1 MSKRDQPDHPEL
13 KHPSTKRAKEVDAHL
28 PYDELQDALKSQK
41 AGGDVST
48 VAHWFRSKDLRI
60 QDNRAL
66 YNASSLAEK
75 EGKPLVGLYVYCAAE
90 FEWHGTSPARCD
102 FNLENLSLMQK
113 ELAGLNIPL
122 KIVEAD
128 GRKDIVP
135 SARKFMEDN
144 NVSHVFANYEY
155 EVDELRRDIK
165 FVQQTEDKWHTSIHH
180 DQTVIEPG
188 TMTTGSGGP
197 MKIFTPYHRAWLA
210 EVKAHPDLLDTV
222 PPPTK
227 VDHSISK
234 TVSSSLFNSPI
245 PTAPSNKQFA
255 SDEERDRIRSLWP
268 AGHSAGMARMDNF
281 IKNYIEDYAAT
292 RSNPAKNSTSRM
304 SAYFSAGV
312 VSVRSALQKIL
323 KHNNGNPDFSSAGA
337 TPGVAAWVREICFRE
352 LYRQT
357 TMTTPHTVMN
367 LPQNLKFDFVK
378 WEDDEEGWYK
388 WISGTTGMPFVDAGM
403 RQINHEAYMHNR
415 LRMNVSSYLY
425 CNLLLDYRRGER
437 YFAETLIDWDF
448 SNNTQGWEPSYTV
461 FNPVSQAEKNDPEGE
476 FIRMWV
482 PELRGVKGKAV
493 FDPYHRL
500 GEKEFRGLGYPEP
513 HVDWKSTKERA
524 VERFKRDMKD
534 AEP

>member
-13 KHPSTKRAKEVDAHL
+13 KRPPTKRAKEVDAHL
-28 PYDELQDALKSQK
+28 PYDKLQEVLEEQK
-41 AGGDVST
+41 AGAETST

-60 QDNRAL
+60 HDNRGL

-75 EGKPLVGLYVYCAAE
+75 EGKPLVGLYVYCAEE

-102 FNLENLSLMQK
+102 FILQNLSLMQK

-128 GRKDIVP
+128 GRKNIVP
-135 SARKFMEDN
+135 SALRFMEDN
-144 NVSHVFANYEY
+144 KISHVFANYEY

-165 FVQQTEDKWHTSIHH
+165 FVQQSQNKWEISLHH

-188 TMTTGSGGP
+188 TMRTGSGGP
-197 MKIFTPYHRAWLA
+197 MKVFSPYHRAWLA
-210 EVKAHPDLLDTV
+210 KVKASPDLLDTV
-222 PPPTK
+222 PPPSK
-227 VDHSISK
+227 VDSSVSK
-234 TVSSSLFNSPI
+234 TVSKALFDSPI
-245 PTAPSNKQFA
+245 PSAPSNKQFA

-268 AGHSAGMARMDNF
+268 AGHSAGLARMDTF
-281 IKNYIEDYAAT
+281 INRYIEDYAAT

-323 KHNNGNPDFSSAGA
+323 AHNDGNSDFSSSGA

-357 TMTTPHTVMN
+357 TLTTPHTVMN
-367 LPQNLKFDFVK
+367 LPQNLKFEFVQ
-378 WEDDEEGWYK
+378 WENDEEGWHK
-388 WISGTTGMPFVDAGM
+388 WIEGRTGMPFVDAGM
-403 RQINHEAYMHNR
+403 RQIRHEAYMHNR

-448 SNNTQGWEPSYTV
+448 NNNTQGWEPSYTV

-476 FIRMWV
+476 YIREWV
-482 PELRGVKGKAV
+482 PELRDVKGKAV
-493 FDPYHRL
+493 FDPFHRL
-500 GEKEFRGLGYPEP
+500 EKSEFEKLGYPEH
-513 HVDWKSTKERA
+513 HVDWKESKERCI
-524 VERFKRDMKD
+524 ERFKSDMKD
-534 AEP
+534 AVP